1 MSRIVEGQISE
12 ETNSLRTLVWSSIS
26 FHHLMISSC
35 EQRFCPYQTVY
46 NNPDSR
52 VYSNQCPREFFSAF
66 PHPLPA
72 QAGFRYFHSNDNRRV
87 ASGEAPPNFVGFPPP
102 YLYIAPAEVSADS
115 RKRVEA
121 TEPVPFEMTKRFQK
135 DCSTGQQYPSGAEQN
150 PLEVE
155 EDAASPTI
163 DWSKKRIWPVMGFG
177 KLDIRDNEEKYII
190 SLDIPGVT
198 KECID
203 VSLRPTCIV
212 VECVRKPI
220 PMTAGRFHYCERP
233 TGKLVR
239 RIQLP
244 SQANPDAIACIYKD
258 GVLTLTVQKIKNDS
272 NVMKIP
278 VD

>member
-1 MSRIVEGQISE
+1 MELQTAE
-12 ETNSLRTLVWSSIS
+12 EPNSLRTLLWSSIP
-26 FHHLMISSC
+26 FHHLMFSNC
-35 EQRFCPYQTVY
+35 DQRLCSYQTPCNY
-46 NNPDSR
+46 PDSR

-87 ASGEAPPNFVGFPPP
+87 ASGEAPPSFVGFPPP
-102 YLYIAPAEVSADS
+102 YICLAPTDVSSDL
-115 RKRVEA
+115 RKRAEAVE
-121 TEPVPFEMTKRFQK
+121 PLPFDMAKRFQK
-135 DCSTGQQYPSGAEQN
+135 DCSTGQHYQSGTEQN
-150 PLEVE
+150 PFEAE
-155 EDAASPTI
+155 EDSASSAI
-163 DWSKKRIWPVMGFG
+163 DWTKRRIWPVMGFG
-177 KLDIRDNEEKYII
+177 KLDIRDNDEKYII

-220 PMTAGRFHYCERP
+220 PVTMGKYHYIERP
-233 TGKLVR
+233 SGKLVR

-244 SQANPDAIACIYKD
+244 SQANPDSISCTYKD

-272 NVMKIP
+272 NVTKIP